1 MLHLLLYVV
10 KRQLRCCYYV
20 SRDGTDRQTD
30 GRTDTRQMHRRCSAY
45 YAGRASKIQGSCYDH
60 KSAGI
65 RRYTTDAWLPNEDDI
80 LSPAGGWRTRSVPS
94 DNIVMACIRSSS
106 QSDVIAAA
114 SVWHVRPACS
124 SSQRYWPLTETETSL
139 PQNQTERETET
150 DRQRGTVVWLEF
162 EAPEELKQP
171 NLPSGISGGAYC
183 PLLSKI
189 LCSGVMPKQGGYR
202 TIRYDTRCYFNVR
215 SKADMSRLNLRNSV
229 LSRAFQFGQKSFD
242 SIRFG
247 NLINLPLVHWYSSSK
262 LGVIFIVC
270 TA

>member
-1 MLHLLLYVV
+1 M
-10 KRQLRCCYYV
+10 
-20 SRDGTDRQTD
+20 GQTD
-30 GRTDTRQMHRRCSAY
+30 GRTDGRTPDRCIDA
-45 YAGRASKIQGSCYDH
+45 AQHTMRAETVKYREVATI
-60 KSAGI
+60 
-65 RRYTTDAWLPNEDDI
+65 TNEDDI
-80 LSPAGGWRTRSVPS
+80 LSPAGGWRTRSLPS

-229 LSRAFQFGQKSFD
+229 LSRPRAFQFGQKSFDSIRFDFRYRIDFFD

-247 NLINLPLVHWYSSSK
+247 NLINLPLVHW
-262 LGVIFIVC
+262 
-270 TA
+270 